1 MGSNFTILWAVFCVF
16 RSQKRRLDQVV
27 PKIITVIGG
36 SGFVGTNLCRQ
47 LSLKQQDFEIIDL
60 RMSHQFP
67 EKCKIADVRDL
78 ESLRAAITGDLV
90 VNLAAVHRDDVRD
103 KSEYQRTNVDG
114 AENVA
119 QICAEKGIKKIVFT
133 STVAVYGFASPGTDE
148 TGEVNPFNE
157 YGRTKFEAEEKL
169 RTWQHESDNSLLIV
183 RPTVIF
189 GEGNRGNV
197 YNLLNQIA
205 SGKFLMVGRGEN
217 KKSMAY
223 IGNIVAFLET
233 CIASDREYGVFNYVD
248 TPDLTMNEL
257 VSQVRHSLKGKNGV
271 GPRLPYWLGML
282 LGYVSDA
289 VAKLTGENLPVSSI
303 RVKKFASSTEF
314 RSSKS
319 SLERFAAPF
328 SLQEGIARTLQSDF
342 VAPDP
347 NKEIFFTE

>member
-1 MGSNFTILWAVFCVF
+1 MA
-16 RSQKRRLDQVV
+16 K
-27 PKIITVIGG
+27 KITVIGG

-60 RMSHQFP
+60 KMSNQFP
-67 EKCKIADVRDL
+67 EKCKIADVRDV
-78 ESLRAAITGDLV
+78 ETLRSTITGDVV

-119 QICAEKGIKKIVFT
+119 AVCEEKGIDKIVFT
-133 STVAVYGFASPGTDE
+133 STVAVYGFAEPGTDE
-148 TGEVNPFNE
+148 SGPINPFNE

-169 RTWQHESDNSLLIV
+169 RDWHVNGDKSLIIV

-197 YNLLNQIA
+197 FNLLNQIA
-205 SGKFLMVGRGEN
+205 SGKFLMIGKGEN

-233 CIASDREYGVFNYVD
+233 CITTEQKYGVYNYVD

-257 VSQVRHSLKGKNGV
+257 VSQVRAELNNKTGV
-271 GPRLPYWLGML
+271 GLRLPYWLGL
-282 LGYVSDA
+282 VLGYSADL
-289 VAKLTGENLPVSSI
+289 VAKLSCKNLPVSSI
-303 RVKKFASSTEF
+303 RIKKFASSTEF
-314 RSSKS
+314 KS
-319 SLERFAAPF
+319 AKADLDNFVAPF
-328 SLQEGIARTLQSDF
+328 RLDDGVLRTLHSEF
-342 VAPDP
+342 IAPDP
-347 NKEIFFTE
+347 NREIFYTE

>member
-1 MGSNFTILWAVFCVF
+1 MT
-16 RSQKRRLDQVV
+16 K
-27 PKIITVIGG
+27 KITVIGG

-60 RMSHQFP
+60 KMSNQFP
-67 EKCKIADVRDL
+67 EKCKIADVRDADT
-78 ESLRAAITGDLV
+78 LRKTMTGDVV

-119 QICAEKGIKKIVFT
+119 LVCEEKGIKKIVFT
-133 STVAVYGFASPGTDE
+133 STVAVYGFAAPGTDE
-148 TGEVNPFNE
+148 SGKINPFNE

-169 RTWQHESDNSLLIV
+169 RAWHAKGDNSLIIV

-197 YNLLNQIA
+197 FNLLNQIA
-205 SGKFLMVGRGEN
+205 SGKFLMVGKGKN

-233 CIASDREYGVFNYVD
+233 CVGTEQKYGVYNYVD

-257 VSQVRHSLKGKNGV
+257 VSQVRAKLKGRTGV
-271 GPRLPYWLGML
+271 GPRLPYWLGII
-282 LGYVSDA
+282 LGYTADL
-289 VAKLTGENLPVSSI
+289 VAKISGRNLPVSSI

-314 RSSKS
+314 MSAKA
-319 SLERFAAPF
+319 SLDNFQAQF
-328 SLQEGIARTLQSDF
+328 SLSDGVQRTLQSEF
-342 VAPDP
+342 ISPDP
-347 NKEIFFTE
+347 NREIFFTE

>member
-1 MGSNFTILWAVFCVF
+1 MA
-16 RSQKRRLDQVV
+16 K
-27 PKIITVIGG
+27 KITVIGG

-60 RMSHQFP
+60 KMSNQFP
-67 EKCKIADVRDL
+67 EKCKVADVRDVN
-78 ESLRAAITGDLV
+78 SLREAITGDVV

-119 QICAEKGIKKIVFT
+119 QVCSEKGIKKIVFT
-133 STVAVYGFASPGTDE
+133 STVAVYGFAEPGTDE
-148 TGEVNPFNE
+148 NGKINPFNE

-169 RTWQHESDNSLLIV
+169 RAWHASGENSLIIV

-205 SGKFLMVGRGEN
+205 SGKFLMVGKGEN

-223 IGNIVAFLET
+223 IGNIIAFLESCVKT
-233 CIASDREYGVFNYVD
+233 DQNYGVYNYVD

-257 VSQVRHSLKGKNGV
+257 VSQVRQTLKGRRGV
-271 GPRLPYWLGML
+271 GLRLPYWLGML
-282 LGYVSDA
+282 LGYVADA
-289 VAKLTGENLPVSSI
+289 IAKFSGRNLPVSSI
-303 RVKKFASSTEF
+303 RVKKFAASTEF
-314 RSSKS
+314 RSAKRGLDS
-319 SLERFAAPF
+319 FAPPF
-328 SLQEGIARTLQSDF
+328 TLSDGINRTLSSEF
-342 VAPDP
+342 MSPDP
-347 NKEIFFTE
+347 SREIFYTE